1 MMQRLADE
9 DPAEIGPYR
18 LIARIGQGGMGVVY
32 LAESDGGENVAVK
45 VLRPDLARDP
55 GFLTRFRREVEVYQ
69 RVGGVCCAHYRAA
82 EADASP
88 PWLATEYVAG
98 PTLAEHVGTRGAIS
112 GSMLIGLAAG
122 IAEGLAAIHST
133 GLVHRDLKP
142 ANVILSPEGP
152 RLIDFG
158 IAYHP
163 DTTSLT
169 APGTVVGSP
178 GWMAPEQL
186 RGADIGPA
194 ADVWAWG
201 ATVAYAATG
210 RPPFGIG
217 PAPEI
222 AQRILSG
229 LPDLVDVP
237 VSVAERVRAALNPDP
252 HARPA
257 AADLLAAATKS
268 TSPDAITAVL
278 ADTWHRQN
286 NTLLLPPPRKSRLK
300 RWLITAGAAAA
311 VVALVV
317 VVASLRPTGGT
328 PTSRPT
334 TPPTTTVPQTA
345 TGAATSRPP
354 SSPAPTPSTDQWS
367 MTNFRPSTTEPS
379 ISDTFRAFSDQ
390 PNYIPEFPLTMNG
403 CSTRA
408 MRTHWRSL
416 GQEVT
421 IGTMD
426 YSDTPE
432 TATQSDATKLTTATG
447 GWIDTGGCEQ
457 PVFFVP
463 RNAASTL
470 VDIAIETRI
479 FDAAP

>member
-1 MMQRLADE
+1 MMQRLTNE
-9 DPAEIGPYR
+9 DPPEIGSYR
-18 LIARIGQGGMGVVY
+18 LIARIGQGGMGIVY
-32 LAESDGGENVAVK
+32 LAESNGGENVAVK
-45 VLRPDLARDP
+45 VLRAELARDP
-55 GFLTRFRREVEVYQ
+55 AFLARFRREVGVCQ
-69 RVGGVCCAHYRAA
+69 RVGGVCCAHYLDAD
-82 EADASP
+82 ADASP

-98 PTLAEHVGTRGAIS
+98 PTLAEQVGSRGAIS
-112 GSMLIGLAAG
+112 GLMLVGLAAG
-122 IAEGLAAIHST
+122 IAEGLAAIHSA
-133 GLVHRDLKP
+133 GLIHRDLKP

-158 IAYHP
+158 IAYYS

-186 RGADIGPA
+186 RGAKIGPA

-210 RPPFGIG
+210 RPPFGTG
-217 PAPEI
+217 PAPEV

-237 VSVAERVRAALNPDP
+237 ASLAERVRAALNPEP
-252 HARPA
+252 SARPG
-257 AADLLAAATKS
+257 AADLVADATKS

-286 NTLLLPPPRKSRLK
+286 NTLLLPPPRNGPLK
-300 RWLITAGAAAA
+300 RWLVSAGVAAA
-311 VVALVV
+311 VIALVI
-317 VVASLRPTGGT
+317 VVAILHPPSGT
-328 PTSRPT
+328 PTT
-334 TPPTTTVPQTA
+334 TPTAGKTQTA
-345 TGAATSRPP
+345 TVAATSRPP
-354 SSPAPTPSTDQWS
+354 TLPAQTPSTDQWL
-367 MTNFRPSTTEPS
+367 MAKFRPSTAEPTL
-379 ISDTFRAFSDQ
+379 SDTFRAFSGR
-390 PNYIPEFPLTMNG
+390 PNYIPDFPLTMNG
-403 CSTRA
+403 CATRA

-421 IGTMD
+421 IGTID

-432 TATQSDATKLTTATG
+432 TATQSDATKLTTATS

-457 PVFFVP
+457 PVFFVS
-463 RNAASTL
+463 NHAASTL
-470 VDIAIETRI
+470 VDIAFETRI